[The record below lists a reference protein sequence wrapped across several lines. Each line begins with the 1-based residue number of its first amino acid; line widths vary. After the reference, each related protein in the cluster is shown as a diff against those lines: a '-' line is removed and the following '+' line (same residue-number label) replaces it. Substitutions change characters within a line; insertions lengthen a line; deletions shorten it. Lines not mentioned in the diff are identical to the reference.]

1 MPSNWAI
8 EVGRGH
14 KQGGQE
20 QTKIWRQ
27 TPNGEKCTQILPAAA
42 IQKELV
48 PDCCSII
55 RAI

>member
-27 TPNGEKCTQILPAAA
+27 TPNREKCIQILPAAA